1 MIDRAVPK
9 KFPRNWEEQSIGRKE
24 NLVERLKGFF
34 HGEDRGAILLSESA
48 MQHESRYDFEG
59 RFRSGHRGEHDLGS
73 RGS

>member
-1 MIDRAVPK
+1 M
-9 KFPRNWEEQSIGRKE
+9 SIGRKE

-34 HGEDRGAILLSESA
+34 HGEDPSVILLSESA
-48 MQHESRYDFEG
+48 MQHESRYCEG